1 MVTLRHPNQPTYLL
15 LGIILVAAT
24 LRPTITSVGP
34 LIPMIR
40 SDLGLSNGLAG
51 FLTTLPLLTFAT
63 FSLFSAAIGRRMGYA
78 RAILLGM
85 IIIGVGILLR
95 VTGGPVLLF
104 LGTGLTGIGIVI
116 CNVLLIPLV
125 KVRMPGKVGK
135 ITGIYATVMTLV
147 AAIASA
153 VSVPLAVDLGL
164 GWRGSLVAWIML
176 LATAILV
183 WLPQVKPQ
191 KAVTQSPQNSPIV
204 NVWKS
209 KLAWQ
214 VSLFMGVQSL
224 LFFTLITWLPGL
236 FIARGVSP
244 VNAGLIL
251 SLMQLVAL
259 IGTFLAPIIA
269 VRFRAQSR
277 MILVLGGC
285 YLVGFGLLFSTSIA
299 WNIGGLCLSGLCM
312 GASLSMAY
320 TLITL
325 RTANDRTTAALSGM
339 AQSTGYYLAA
349 LGPVLFGV
357 AMDQWQDW
365 DHLIYLVLI
374 TSLFFA
380 GFGYFAGKNK
390 KV

>member
-1 MVTLRHPNQPTYLL
+1 MVNRLPQTQPSHLL

-24 LRPTITSVGP
+24 LRPSITTVGP

-40 SDLGLSNGLAG
+40 ADLGLSNGLAG
-51 FLTTLPLLTFAT
+51 FLTTLPLITFAT
-63 FSLFSAAIGRRMGYA
+63 FSLFSASIGRRMGYA

-85 IIIGVGILLR
+85 IIIAIGILVR
-95 VTGGPVLLF
+95 VTGGPFLLF

-125 KVRMPGKVGK
+125 KVRMPEKVGK

-147 AAIASA
+147 AAIGSA
-153 VSVPLAVDLGL
+153 VSVPLAVDFSL
-164 GWRGSLVAWIML
+164 GWRGSLVAWIVL
-176 LATAILV
+176 LVVAIV
-183 WLPQVKPQ
+183 IWLPQVKPQ
-191 KAVTQSPQNSPIV
+191 KTVNPIQSNSPIV

-224 LFFTLITWLPGL
+224 LFFTLITWLPDL
-236 FIARGVSP
+236 FISRGVTP
-244 VNAGLIL
+244 VNAGLII

-269 VRFRAQSR
+269 VRSREQSQ

-285 YLVGFGLLFSTSIA
+285 YLVGYGLLFSPAIV
-299 WNIGGLCLSGLCM
+299 WNIAGISLAGLCM

-349 LGPVLFGV
+349 LGPVLFGM
-357 AMDQWQDW
+357 AMDQWQNW

-374 TSLFFA
+374 TSLFFG

>member
-1 MVTLRHPNQPTYLL
+1 MSNKQPFFRPPGLL
-15 LGIILVAAT
+15 VGIILVAST

-51 FLTTLPLLTFAT
+51 FLTTLPLITFAT
-63 FSLFSAAIGRRMGYA
+63 FSLFSASIGRFLGYA
-78 RAILLGM
+78 RAILVGMVLLAIGLMIRVLG
-85 IIIGVGILLR
+85 GSF
-95 VTGGPVLLF
+95 LLF
-104 LGTGLTGIGIVI
+104 LGTGLTGVGIVI

-135 ITGIYATVMTLV
+135 ITGVYATVMTMV

-153 VSVPLAVDLGL
+153 VTVPLAVDLGL
-164 GWRGSLVAWIML
+164 NWRGSLLFWIVL
-176 LATAILV
+176 LIIAIIC
-183 WLPQVKPQ
+183 WIPQVMPDKTSRADDTTVHP
-191 KAVTQSPQNSPIV
+191 V

-224 LFFTLITWLPGL
+224 LFFTLVAWLPDL
-236 FIARGVSP
+236 FISRGVSP
-244 VNAGLIL
+244 INAGFIM
-251 SLMQLVAL
+251 SLMQLSAL

-269 VRFRAQSR
+269 VKFNEQSH
-277 MILVLGGC
+277 MILGLAAC
-285 YLVGFGLLFSTSIA
+285 YLLGYGSLFSGDLL
-299 WNIGGLCLSGLCM
+299 WNISGICLAGLCM

-320 TLITL
+320 TLISL
-325 RTANDRTTAALSGM
+325 RSGDDRTTAALSGM

-349 LGPVLFGV
+349 LGPVLFGM
-357 AMDQWQDW
+357 ALDRWQNW
-365 DHLIYLVLI
+365 DHLIYLLLI

-380 GFGYFAGKNK
+380 GFGYFAGKNR
-390 KV
+390 VV

>member
-1 MVTLRHPNQPTYLL
+1 MVNRHLPIQPAYLL
-15 LGIILVAAT
+15 IGIILVAAT
-24 LRPTITSVGP
+24 LRPSITTVGP

-63 FSLFSAAIGRRMGYA
+63 FSLFSASIGHRLGYA

-85 IIIGVGILLR
+85 IIIAVGIVVR
-95 VTGGPVLLF
+95 VTGGPFLLF

-125 KVRMPGKVGK
+125 KVRMPDKVGK

-147 AAIASA
+147 AAIGSA

-164 GWRGSLVAWIML
+164 GWRGSLVAWIL
-176 LATAILV
+176 LLV
-183 WLPQVKPQ
+183 VAVFIWLPQVKPQ
-191 KAVTQSPQNSPIV
+191 KTVNQNQNSAPVV

-209 KLAWQ
+209 TLAWQ

-224 LFFTLITWLPGL
+224 LFFTLITWLPDL
-236 FIARGVSP
+236 FISRGVSA
-244 VNAGLIL
+244 VNAGLII

-259 IGTFLAPIIA
+259 IGTFLAPILA
-269 VRFRAQSR
+269 VRFREQSQ

-285 YLVGFGLLFSTSIA
+285 YLVGYGLLFSPSLA
-299 WNIGGLCLSGLCM
+299 WNIAGISLAGLCM

-349 LGPVLFGV
+349 LGPVLFGM
-357 AMDQWQDW
+357 AMDRWQNW